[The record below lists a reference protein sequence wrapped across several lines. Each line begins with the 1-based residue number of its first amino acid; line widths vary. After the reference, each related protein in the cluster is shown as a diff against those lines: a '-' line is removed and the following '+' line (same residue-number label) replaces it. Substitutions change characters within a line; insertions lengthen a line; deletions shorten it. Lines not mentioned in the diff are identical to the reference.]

1 MSRKG
6 VLIFANAPYDPDD
19 RESVMR
25 HARKLEGR
33 TLREAINVLVPPKEL
48 GVVMEEAAK
57 YCTGKA
63 KGKFGNAIEAGH
75 FYYRPNSDKEPD
87 LGWAELKCT
96 GLKRVKSGRSTK
108 LSAKERLVICMINFG
123 GGQRADV
130 PSLLDESFE
139 TSHAKNKLESLVLV
153 FYEYA
158 KDTAVLDLKV
168 LLVDHWTPDASE
180 LRMIR
185 EDWEVIRSYVNDG
198 KAHLISEGL
207 TNLLGACTKGAK
219 GTDRVKQAKSQEQ
232 AKPRAFALKQAFV
245 TQIYERLLSQRAGGK
260 APEPEI
266 HLDGMELYRKAK
278 DRFEDFVTKRLNK
291 YAGKT
296 TVQICDELGIT
307 GKFES
312 KDKHARRMRKFLNK
326 ILSGSQDQES
336 DNLAEFKNTG
346 LQIKTVRLKANGMP
360 AEAVS
365 FPHFKY
371 DELAAEDTWE
381 DSELYGM
388 LTSRFLFIF
397 LREMGEGKD
406 PVFEKA
412 VFHSLSESDLDE
424 AEAAWKLAVEK
435 AREHLYEEMPGQKAN
450 RVIHVRPHDS
460 KARYGKDPTIE
471 KHRCFWL
478 NQSYIRRIKTTIL
491 ASRDGR

>member
-1 MSRKG
+1 
-6 VLIFANAPYDPDD
+6 
-19 RESVMR
+19 MR

-75 FYYRPNSDKEPD
+75 FYYKPNSDKEPD

-123 GGQRADV
+123 GGDQEEEKSILKETFD
-130 PSLLDESFE
+130 
-139 TSHAKNKLESLVLV
+139 TSHAKKKLNSLVLV

-158 KDTAVLDLKV
+158 KGTDVLDLKV
-168 LLVDHWTPDASE
+168 LLVDHWMPDATE

-185 EDWEVIRSYVNDG
+185 EDWELIRSYVKAGD
-198 KAHLISEGL
+198 AHLISESL
-207 TNLLGACTKGAK
+207 TNILGACTKGAK
-219 GTDRVKQAKSQEQ
+219 GTDRVKQANNKEK

-245 TQIYERLLSQRAGGK
+245 TQIYERLLNQRTGGK

-266 HLDGMELYRKAK
+266 HLDGMDLYRKAK

-371 DELAAEDTWE
+371 DELAEEDDWE

-412 VFHSLSESDLDE
+412 IFHSLSEDDLDE
-424 AEAAWKLAVEK
+424 AEKAWKLAVEK
-435 AREHLYEEMPGQKAN
+435 AREHVYEEMPGQKAN

-460 KARYGKDPTIE
+460 KARYGKDPSVE

-478 NQSYIRRIKTTIL
+478 NQRYIRGVI
-491 ASRDGR
+491 

>member
-1 MSRKG
+1 MATG
-6 VLIFANAPYDPDD
+6 VLLLFPNAPYDPLD
-19 RESVMR
+19 RESVMG

-33 TLREAINVLVPPKEL
+33 TLREAINVLVPPKEF
-48 GVVMEEAAK
+48 GIVMEETAK

-75 FYYRPNSDKEPD
+75 FYYRPNSEKEPD

-96 GLKRVKSGRSTK
+96 GIKRVKSGRNSK
-108 LSAKERLVICMINFG
+108 LTAKERLVICMINFG
-123 GGQRADV
+123 GGQRADT
-130 PSLLDESFE
+130 PSLLDETFE
-139 TSHAKNKLESLVLV
+139 TSHAKKKLESLVLV

-158 KDTAVLDLKV
+158 KETDALDLKV
-168 LLVDHWTPDASE
+168 LLVEHWTPDASE

-185 EDWEVIRSYVNDG
+185 EDWEVIRSYVNEG

-219 GTDRVKQAKSQEQ
+219 GSDRVKQAKSPEE
-232 AKPRAFALKQAFV
+232 AKPRAFALKQTFV
-245 TQIYERLLSQRAGGK
+245 TQIYQRLANQRAGK
-260 APEPEI
+260 TPEPEV
-266 HLDGMELYRKAK
+266 HLDGMDLYRKSK
-278 DRFEDFVTKRLNK
+278 DRFEEFVAKRLNK
-291 YAGKT
+291 YSGRT
-296 TVQICDELGIT
+296 TAQICDELGIT

-326 ILSGSQDQES
+326 TLSGNQDQES
-336 DNLAEFKNTG
+336 ANLSEFKNTG
-346 LQIKTVRLKANGMP
+346 LQIKTVRLKASGMP

-371 DELAAEDTWE
+371 DELAAEDVWE

-397 LREMGEGKD
+397 LRDMGKEKD
-406 PVFEKA
+406 PVFEIA
-412 VFHSLSESDLDE
+412 VFHSLSEADLDE
-424 AEAAWKLAVEK
+424 AHKAWRLAVEK
-435 AREHLYEEMPGQKAN
+435 ARQHAYEEMPGQKDN
-450 RVIHVRPHDS
+450 LIIHVRPHDS
-460 KARYGKDPTIE
+460 KARYEKDPTIE

-478 NQSYIRRIKTTIL
+478 NRGYLKKLYTSGT
-491 ASRDGR
+491 

>member
-48 GVVMEEAAK
+48 GIVMEEAAK

-75 FYYRPNSDKEPD
+75 FYYKPNSDKEPD

-123 GGQRADV
+123 GGDQEEEKSILKETFD
-130 PSLLDESFE
+130 
-139 TSHAKNKLESLVLV
+139 TSHAKKKLNSLVLV

-158 KDTAVLDLKV
+158 KGTAVLDLKV
-168 LLVDHWTPDASE
+168 LLVDHWMPDATE

-185 EDWEVIRSYVNDG
+185 EDWELIKSYVKAGD
-198 KAHLISEGL
+198 AHLISESL
-207 TNLLGACTKGAK
+207 TNILGACTKGAK
-219 GTDRVKQAKSQEQ
+219 GTDRVKQANNKEK

-245 TQIYERLLSQRAGGK
+245 TQIYERLLNQRSGGK

-266 HLDGMELYRKAK
+266 HLDGMDLYRKAK

-371 DELAAEDTWE
+371 NELADEDDWE

-406 PVFEKA
+406 PVFDKA
-412 VFHSLSESDLDE
+412 IFHSLSEDDLDE
-424 AEAAWKLAVEK
+424 AEKAWKLAVEK
-435 AREHLYEEMPGQKAN
+435 AREHVYEEMPGQKAN

-460 KARYGKDPTIE
+460 KARYGKDPSIE

-478 NQSYIRRIKTTIL
+478 NQRYIRGVI
-491 ASRDGR
+491 

>member
-1 MSRKG
+1 MATG
-6 VLIFANAPYDPDD
+6 VLLLFPNAPYDPLD
-19 RESVMR
+19 RESVMN
-25 HARKLEGR
+25 HARKLEKS
-33 TLREAINVLVPPKEL
+33 TLRDAINTLVPPNEL
-48 GVVMEEAAK
+48 GVVMEETAK

-96 GLKRVKSGRSTK
+96 GLKRVKTGRSTK
-108 LSAKERLVICMINFG
+108 LTAKERLVICMINFG

-130 PSLLDESFE
+130 PSLLDENFE
-139 TSHAKNKLESLVLV
+139 TSHAKKKLESLVLV

-158 KDTAVLDLKV
+158 KNTAVLDLKV
-168 LLVDHWTPDASE
+168 LLVDHWTPNASE

-219 GTDRVKQAKSQEQ
+219 GSDRVKQAKSPEE

-245 TQIYERLLSQRAGGK
+245 TQIYERLLNQRAGK
-260 APEPEI
+260 TPEPEV
-266 HLDGMELYRKAK
+266 HLDGMDLYRKAK
-278 DRFEDFVTKRLNK
+278 DSFEDFVTKRLNRH
-291 YAGKT
+291 AGKT

-336 DNLAEFKNTG
+336 DYLAEFKNTG
-346 LQIKTVRLKANGMP
+346 LQTKTVRLKANGMP

-371 DELAAEDTWE
+371 DELAAEDVWE

-397 LREMGEGKD
+397 LREMGKDKD

-412 VFHSLSESDLDE
+412 FFHSLSEADLDE
-424 AEAAWKLAVEK
+424 AEKAWRLAVEK
-435 AREHLYEEMPGQKAN
+435 ARDRVYEEMPGQKAN

-460 KARYGKDPTIE
+460 KARYGKDPSIE

-478 NQSYIRRIKTTIL
+478 NQSYIGNVPRK
-491 ASRDGR
+491 

>member
-1 MSRKG
+1 
-6 VLIFANAPYDPDD
+6 
-19 RESVMR
+19 MR

-33 TLREAINVLVPPKEL
+33 TLRDAINALVPPKEL
-48 GVVMEEAAK
+48 GLVMEEAGK

-75 FYYRPNSDKEPD
+75 FYYKPNSDKEPD

-123 GGQRADV
+123 GGDQEEEKSILKETFD
-130 PSLLDESFE
+130 
-139 TSHAKNKLESLVLV
+139 TSHAKKKLNSLVLV

-158 KDTAVLDLKV
+158 KGTAVLDLKV
-168 LLVDHWTPDASE
+168 LLVDHWMPDATE

-185 EDWEVIRSYVNDG
+185 EDWELIRSYVKAGD
-198 KAHLISEGL
+198 AHLISESL
-207 TNLLGACTKGAK
+207 TNILGACTKGAK
-219 GTDRVKQAKSQEQ
+219 GTDRVKQANNKEK

-245 TQIYERLLSQRAGGK
+245 TQIYERLLNQRSGGK

-266 HLDGMELYRKAK
+266 HLDGMDLYRKAK
-278 DRFEDFVTKRLNK
+278 HRFEDFVTKRLNK
-291 YAGKT
+291 YAGQT

-371 DELAAEDTWE
+371 DELADEDDWE

-397 LREMGEGKD
+397 LREMGEGKH

-412 VFHSLSESDLDE
+412 IFHSLSEDDLDE
-424 AEAAWKLAVEK
+424 AENAWKLAVEK
-435 AREHLYEEMPGQKAN
+435 AREHVYEEMPGQKAN

-460 KARYGKDPTIE
+460 KARYGKDPSVE

-478 NQSYIRRIKTTIL
+478 NQRYIRGVI
-491 ASRDGR
+491 

>member
-6 VLIFANAPYDPDD
+6 VLILANAPYDPDD

-33 TLREAINVLVPPKEL
+33 TLREAINALVPPKEL

-75 FYYRPNSDKEPD
+75 FYYKPNSDKEPD

-123 GGQRADV
+123 GGDQ
-130 PSLLDESFE
+130 DEEKSILKETFD
-139 TSHAKNKLESLVLV
+139 TSHAKKKLNSLVLV

-158 KDTAVLDLKV
+158 KGTAVLDLKV
-168 LLVDHWTPDASE
+168 LLVDHWMPDATE

-185 EDWEVIRSYVNDG
+185 EDWELIRSYVKAGD
-198 KAHLISEGL
+198 AHLISESL
-207 TNLLGACTKGAK
+207 TNILGACTKGAK
-219 GTDRVKQAKSQEQ
+219 GTDRVKQANNKEK

-245 TQIYERLLSQRAGGK
+245 TQIYERLLNQRSGGK
-260 APEPEI
+260 ASEPEI
-266 HLDGMELYRKAK
+266 HLDGMNLYRKAK
-278 DRFEDFVTKRLNK
+278 DSFEDFVTKRLNK

-307 GKFES
+307 GKFDS

-326 ILSGSQDQES
+326 ILSGSQDKES
-336 DNLAEFKNTG
+336 DNLAEFKNAG
-346 LQIKTVRLKANGMP
+346 LQIKTVRLKPNGMP

-397 LREMGEGKD
+397 LREMGEGKV

-412 VFHSLSESDLDE
+412 VFHSLSEADLDE

-435 AREHLYEEMPGQKAN
+435 AREQVYEEMPGQKAN

-460 KARYGKDPTIE
+460 KARYGKDPKIE

-478 NQSYIRRIKTTIL
+478 NQRYIQSIL
-491 ASRDGR
+491 

>member
-1 MSRKG
+1 M
-6 VLIFANAPYDPDD
+6 NA
-19 RESVMR
+19 
-25 HARKLEGR
+25 
-33 TLREAINVLVPPKEL
+33 LVTPKEL
-48 GVVMEEAAK
+48 GVVMEEAGK

-108 LSAKERLVICMINFG
+108 LTAKERLVICMINFG

-130 PSLLDESFE
+130 PSLIDENFE
-139 TSHAKNKLESLVLV
+139 TSHAKKKLESLVLV

-158 KDTAVLDLKV
+158 KDTDVLDLKV
-168 LLVDHWTPDASE
+168 LLVDHWTPNASE

-185 EDWEVIRSYVNDG
+185 EDWEVIRSYVNTG

-219 GTDRVKQAKSQEQ
+219 GSDRVKQAKSPEE

-245 TQIYERLLSQRAGGK
+245 TQIYERLLNQRAGK
-260 APEPEI
+260 TPEPEA
-266 HLDGMELYRKAK
+266 HLDGMDLYRKAK
-278 DRFEDFVTKRLNK
+278 DRFEDFVTKSLNR

-346 LQIKTVRLKANGMP
+346 LQVKTVRLKANGMP

-371 DELAAEDTWE
+371 DELAAEDVWE

-388 LTSRFLFIF
+388 LTSRFLFIY
-397 LREMGEGKD
+397 LHEMGKGKD
-406 PVFEKA
+406 PVFEKV
-412 VFHSLSESDLDE
+412 VFHSLSEADLDE
-424 AEAAWKLAVEK
+424 AEKAWKLAVEK
-435 AREHLYEEMPGQKAN
+435 ASDRVYEEMPGQKAN

-460 KARYGKDPTIE
+460 KARYGKDESVE
-471 KHRCFWL
+471 KRRCFWL
-478 NQSYIRRIKTTIL
+478 NKEYLKCINELKS
-491 ASRDGR
+491 

>member
-1 MSRKG
+1 MS
-6 VLIFANAPYDPDD
+6 
-19 RESVMR
+19 

-33 TLREAINVLVPPKEL
+33 TLREAINALVPPKEL

-75 FYYRPNSDKEPD
+75 FYYKPNSDKEPD

-123 GGQRADV
+123 GGDQEEEKSILKETFD
-130 PSLLDESFE
+130 
-139 TSHAKNKLESLVLV
+139 TSHAKKKLNSLVLV

-158 KDTAVLDLKV
+158 KGTAVLDLKV
-168 LLVDHWTPDASE
+168 LLVDHWMPDATE

-185 EDWEVIRSYVNDG
+185 EDWELIKSYVKAGD
-198 KAHLISEGL
+198 AHLISESL
-207 TNLLGACTKGAK
+207 TNILGACTKGAK
-219 GTDRVKQAKSQEQ
+219 GTDRVKQANNKEK

-245 TQIYERLLSQRAGGK
+245 TQIYERLVNQRSGGK
-260 APEPEI
+260 VPEPEI
-266 HLDGMELYRKAK
+266 HLDGMNLYRKAK
-278 DRFEDFVTKRLNK
+278 GRFEDFVTKRLNK
-291 YAGKT
+291 YAGMT
-296 TVQICDELGIT
+296 TVQICGELGIT

-365 FPHFKY
+365 FPRFIY
-371 DELAAEDTWE
+371 EELAEEDTWE

-388 LTSRFLFIF
+388 LTSRFLFIV
-397 LREMGEGKD
+397 LREMGKGRD
-406 PVFEKA
+406 PVFERA
-412 VFHSLSESDLDE
+412 AFHSLTEADLE
-424 AEAAWKLAVEK
+424 NAEPAWRLAVEK
-435 AREHLYEEMPGQKAN
+435 ARERVYEEMPGQKTN

-460 KARYGKDPTIE
+460 KARYGKDPSIE

-478 NQSYIRRIKTTIL
+478 NQRYIQSIL
-491 ASRDGR
+491 

>member
-1 MSRKG
+1 MATG
-6 VLIFANAPYDPDD
+6 VLLLFPNAPYDPSD
-19 RESVMR
+19 RESVMC

-33 TLREAINVLVPPKEL
+33 TLREAINALVPPKEL
-48 GVVMEEAAK
+48 GLVMEEAAK

-123 GGQRADV
+123 GGDQEEEK
-130 PSLLDESFE
+130 SILKETFE
-139 TSHAKNKLESLVLV
+139 TSHAKKKLSSLVLI

-158 KDTAVLDLKV
+158 KGADVLGLKV
-168 LLVDHWTPDASE
+168 LLVDHWMPDATE

-185 EDWEVIRSYVNDG
+185 EDWELIRSYVEAGD
-198 KAHLISEGL
+198 AHLISESL
-207 TNLLGACTKGAK
+207 TNILGACTKGAK
-219 GTDRVKQAKSQEQ
+219 ATDRVKQANNKEK

-245 TQIYERLLSQRAGGK
+245 SQIYERLLSHRAGGK

-266 HLDGMELYRKAK
+266 HLDGMDLYRKAK

-296 TVQICDELGIT
+296 TVQICEELSIT

-346 LQIKTVRLKANGMP
+346 LQIKTVRIQTNGIP

-371 DELAAEDTWE
+371 NELAAEDVWE
-381 DSELYGM
+381 DSELYSM
-388 LTSRFLFIF
+388 LTNRFLFIF
-397 LREMGEGKD
+397 LREMDKGKD

-412 VFHSLSESDLDE
+412 IFHSLPEADLDE
-424 AEAAWKLAVEK
+424 AEKAWRLSVEK
-435 AREHLYEEMPGQKAN
+435 ARDGAYEEMPGQKSN
-450 RVIHVRPHDS
+450 RIIHVRPHDS
-460 KARYGKDPTIE
+460 KSRYDKYPGTE

-478 NQSYIRRIKTTIL
+478 NKNYIKNIIK
-491 ASRDGR
+491 AQP

>member
-1 MSRKG
+1 
-6 VLIFANAPYDPDD
+6 
-19 RESVMR
+19 MR

-75 FYYRPNSDKEPD
+75 FYYKPNSDKEPD

-123 GGQRADV
+123 GGDQEEEKSILKETFD
-130 PSLLDESFE
+130 
-139 TSHAKNKLESLVLV
+139 TSHAKKKLNSLVLV

-158 KDTAVLDLKV
+158 KGTDVLDIKV
-168 LLVDHWTPDASE
+168 LLVDHWMPDATE

-185 EDWEVIRSYVNDG
+185 EDWELIRSYVKAGD
-198 KAHLISEGL
+198 AHLISESL
-207 TNLLGACTKGAK
+207 TNILGACTKGAK
-219 GTDRVKQAKSQEQ
+219 GTDRVKQANNKEK

-245 TQIYERLLSQRAGGK
+245 TQIYERLLNQRTGGK

-266 HLDGMELYRKAK
+266 HLDGMDLYRKAK

-371 DELAAEDTWE
+371 DELAEEDDWE

-412 VFHSLSESDLDE
+412 IFHSLSEDDLDE
-424 AEAAWKLAVEK
+424 AEKAWKLAVEK
-435 AREHLYEEMPGQKAN
+435 AREHVYEEMPGQKAN

-460 KARYGKDPTIE
+460 KARYGKDPSVE

-478 NQSYIRRIKTTIL
+478 NQRYIRGVI
-491 ASRDGR
+491 

>member
-1 MSRKG
+1 
-6 VLIFANAPYDPDD
+6 
-19 RESVMR
+19 MR

-33 TLREAINVLVPPKEL
+33 TLREAINALVPPKEL

-75 FYYRPNSDKEPD
+75 FYYKPNSDKEPD

-123 GGQRADV
+123 GGDQ
-130 PSLLDESFE
+130 DEEKSILKETFD
-139 TSHAKNKLESLVLV
+139 TSHAKKKLNSLVLV

-158 KDTAVLDLKV
+158 KGTAVLDLKV
-168 LLVDHWTPDASE
+168 LLVDHWMPDATE

-185 EDWEVIRSYVNDG
+185 EDWELIRSYVKAGD
-198 KAHLISEGL
+198 AHLISESL
-207 TNLLGACTKGAK
+207 TNILGACTKGAK
-219 GTDRVKQAKSQEQ
+219 GTDRVKQANNKEK

-245 TQIYERLLSQRAGGK
+245 TQIYERLLNQRSRGK

-266 HLDGMELYRKAK
+266 HLDGMDLYRKAK

-371 DELAAEDTWE
+371 DELADEDDWE

-412 VFHSLSESDLDE
+412 IFHSLSEDDLDE
-424 AEAAWKLAVEK
+424 AEKAWKLAVEK
-435 AREHLYEEMPGQKAN
+435 AREHVYEEMPGQKAN

-460 KARYGKDPTIE
+460 KARYGKNPSVE
-471 KHRCFWL
+471 KDRCFWL
-478 NQSYIRRIKTTIL
+478 NQRYIRGVI
-491 ASRDGR
+491 

>member
-1 MSRKG
+1 
-6 VLIFANAPYDPDD
+6 
-19 RESVMR
+19 
-25 HARKLEGR
+25 
-33 TLREAINVLVPPKEL
+33 
-48 GVVMEEAAK
+48 MEEAAK

-75 FYYRPNSDKEPD
+75 FYYKPNSDKEPD

-108 LSAKERLVICMINFG
+108 PSAKERLVICMINFG
-123 GGQRADV
+123 GGDQNEG
-130 PSLLDESFE
+130 ESILTETFE
-139 TSHAKNKLESLVLV
+139 TSHAKQKLASLVLV

-158 KDTAVLDLKV
+158 KDTDVLDLKV
-168 LLVDHWTPDASE
+168 LLVDHWTPDSCE

-185 EDWEVIRSYVNDG
+185 EDWEVIRTYVNDG

-219 GTDRVKQAKSQEQ
+219 GTDRVKQANSSEE

-245 TQIYERLLSQRAGGK
+245 TQIYERLLNQRDRK
-260 APEPEI
+260 TSEPEV

-278 DRFEDFVTKRLNK
+278 DRFEVFVTKRLNK

-296 TVQICDELGIT
+296 TVQICEELGIT

-371 DELAAEDTWE
+371 DELSAEDTWE

-397 LREMGEGKD
+397 LREMGEDCD

-412 VFHSLSESDLDE
+412 VFHSLSEDDLDE
-424 AEAAWKLAVEK
+424 AEEAWKLAVEK

-460 KARYGKDPTIE
+460 KARYIKNPSIE

-478 NQSYIRRIKTTIL
+478 NQAYIKKTITDPQL
-491 ASRDGR
+491 PVKGRSASP

>member
-1 MSRKG
+1 VSRKG

-48 GVVMEEAAK
+48 GVVMGEAAK
-57 YCTGKA
+57 HCTGNA
-63 KGKFGNAIEAGH
+63 RGKFGNAIEAGH

-139 TSHAKNKLESLVLV
+139 TSHAKKKLESLVLV

-158 KDTAVLDLKV
+158 KDTAVLDFKV
-168 LLVDHWTPDASE
+168 LLVDHWMPDASE

-260 APEPEI
+260 SPEPEI
-266 HLDGMELYRKAK
+266 HLDGMDLYRKAK

-307 GKFES
+307 GKFDS

-346 LQIKTVRLKANGMP
+346 LQIKTVRLTTNGMP

-397 LREMGEGKD
+397 LREMGDGKD

-412 VFHSLSESDLDE
+412 VFHSLSEADLDE

-478 NQSYIRRIKTTIL
+478 NQSYIKD
-491 ASRDGR
+491 SVK

>member
-6 VLIFANAPYDPDD
+6 VLILANAPYDPDD
-19 RESVMR
+19 RESVMS

-33 TLREAINVLVPPKEL
+33 TLREAINALVPLKEL

-75 FYYRPNSDKEPD
+75 FYYKPNSDKEPD

-123 GGQRADV
+123 GGDQEEEKSILKETFD
-130 PSLLDESFE
+130 
-139 TSHAKNKLESLVLV
+139 TSHAKKKLNSLVLV

-158 KDTAVLDLKV
+158 KGTAVLDLKV
-168 LLVDHWTPDASE
+168 LLVDHWMPDATE

-185 EDWEVIRSYVNDG
+185 EDWELIKSYVKAGD
-198 KAHLISEGL
+198 AHLISESL
-207 TNLLGACTKGAK
+207 TNILGACTKGAK
-219 GTDRVKQAKSQEQ
+219 GTDRVKQANNKEK

-245 TQIYERLLSQRAGGK
+245 TQIYERLVNQRSGGK
-260 APEPEI
+260 VPEPEI
-266 HLDGMELYRKAK
+266 HLDGMNLYRKAK
-278 DRFEDFVTKRLNK
+278 GRFEDFVTKRLNK
-291 YAGKT
+291 YAGMT
-296 TVQICDELGIT
+296 TVQICGELGIT

-365 FPHFKY
+365 FPRFIY
-371 DELAAEDTWE
+371 EELAEEDTWE

-388 LTSRFLFIF
+388 LTSRFLFIV
-397 LREMGEGKD
+397 LREMGKGRD
-406 PVFEKA
+406 PVFERA
-412 VFHSLSESDLDE
+412 VFHSLTEADLED
-424 AEAAWKLAVEK
+424 AEPAWRLAVEK
-435 AREHLYEEMPGQKAN
+435 ARERVYEEMPGQKTN

-460 KARYGKDPTIE
+460 KARYGKDPSIE

-478 NQSYIRRIKTTIL
+478 NQRYIQSIL
-491 ASRDGR
+491 

>member
-1 MSRKG
+1 
-6 VLIFANAPYDPDD
+6 
-19 RESVMR
+19 MR
-25 HARKLEGR
+25 HARKLAGR

-75 FYYRPNSDKEPD
+75 FYYKPNSDKEPD

-123 GGQRADV
+123 GGDQEEEKSILKETFD
-130 PSLLDESFE
+130 
-139 TSHAKNKLESLVLV
+139 TSHAKKKLNSLVLV

-158 KDTAVLDLKV
+158 KGTAVLDLKV
-168 LLVDHWTPDASE
+168 LLVDHWMPDATE

-185 EDWEVIRSYVNDG
+185 EDWELIRSYVKAGD
-198 KAHLISEGL
+198 AHLISESL
-207 TNLLGACTKGAK
+207 TNILGACTKGAK
-219 GTDRVKQAKSQEQ
+219 GTDRVKQANNKEK

-245 TQIYERLLSQRAGGK
+245 TQIYERLLNQRSGGK

-266 HLDGMELYRKAK
+266 HLDGMDLYRKAK

-371 DELAAEDTWE
+371 DELADEDDWE

-412 VFHSLSESDLDE
+412 IFHSLSEDDLDE
-424 AEAAWKLAVEK
+424 AEKAWKLAVEK
-435 AREHLYEEMPGQKAN
+435 AREHVYEEMPGQKAN

-460 KARYGKDPTIE
+460 KARYGKNPSVE

-478 NQSYIRRIKTTIL
+478 NQRYIRGVI
-491 ASRDGR
+491 

>member
-1 MSRKG
+1 MKQQG
-6 VLIFANAPYDPDD
+6 VLLIQNPSYD
-19 RESVMR
+19 RNIKESVMQ
-25 HARKLEGR
+25 HARRLENH
-33 TLREAINVLVPPKEL
+33 TLRDAIRDLVPPHEL
-48 GVVMEEAAK
+48 HIVMEEAAK

-63 KGKFGNAIEAGH
+63 KGRFGNAIEAGH

-108 LSAKERLVICMINFG
+108 LTAKERLVICMINFG

-130 PSLLDESFE
+130 PSLLDENFE
-139 TSHAKNKLESLVLV
+139 TSHAKKKLESLVLI

-158 KDTAVLDLKV
+158 KDTSVLDLKV
-168 LLVDHWTPDASE
+168 LLVDHWTPNQTE

-185 EDWEVIRSYVNDG
+185 EDWEVIRSYVNEG

-219 GTDRVKQAKSQEQ
+219 GSDRVNQAKSPEE

-245 TQIYERLLSQRAGGK
+245 TQIYERLLNQRAGK
-260 APEPEI
+260 TLETEV
-266 HLDGMELYRKAK
+266 HLDGMDLYRKAK
-278 DRFEDFVTKRLNK
+278 DRFEDFVTNRLNL

-346 LQIKTVRLKANGMP
+346 LQIKTVRLKAKGMP

-371 DELAAEDTWE
+371 DELAAEDVWE

-397 LREMGEGKD
+397 LREMGQGKD
-406 PVFEKA
+406 PVFERT
-412 VFHSLSESDLDE
+412 VFHSLSEADLDE
-424 AEAAWKLAVEK
+424 AEKAWRLAVEK
-435 AREHLYEEMPGQKAN
+435 ARDRVYEEMPGQKAN
-450 RVIHVRPHDS
+450 QVIHVRPHDS
-460 KARYGKDPTIE
+460 KKRYGKSPNAE

-478 NQSYIRRIKTTIL
+478 NKEYLKSLTSNHSQNPS
-491 ASRDGR
+491 

>member
-1 MSRKG
+1 MC
-6 VLIFANAPYDPDD
+6 
-19 RESVMR
+19 

-33 TLREAINVLVPPKEL
+33 TLRDAINALVPPKEL
-48 GVVMEEAAK
+48 GLVMEEAAK

-108 LSAKERLVICMINFG
+108 LTAKERLVICMINFG

-130 PSLLDESFE
+130 PSLIDESFE
-139 TSHAKNKLESLVLV
+139 TSHAKKKLESLVLV

-158 KDTAVLDLKV
+158 KETAVLDLNV
-168 LLVDHWTPDASE
+168 ILVEHWTPNASE
-180 LRMIR
+180 LQMIR

-219 GTDRVKQAKSQEQ
+219 GSDRVKQAKSPEE
-232 AKPRAFALKQAFV
+232 AKPRAFALKQSFV
-245 TQIYERLLSQRAGGK
+245 TQIYERLLNQRSGK

-266 HLDGMELYRKAK
+266 HLDGMDLYRKAK
-278 DRFEDFVTKRLNK
+278 DRFEDFVTKRLNM

-296 TVQICDELGIT
+296 TVQICEELGIT

-312 KDKHARRMRKFLNK
+312 KDRHARRMRKFLNK
-326 ILSGSQDQES
+326 TLSGSQDQES

-371 DELAAEDTWE
+371 DELAAEDVWE

-397 LREMGEGKD
+397 LREMGKDND

-412 VFHSLSESDLDE
+412 VFHSLSEADLDE
-424 AEAAWKLAVEK
+424 AEKAWRLAVEK
-435 AREHLYEEMPGQKAN
+435 ARSRAYEEMPGQKAN

-460 KARYGKDPTIE
+460 KARYGKDPSIE
-471 KHRCFWL
+471 KNRCFWL
-478 NQSYIRRIKTTIL
+478 NRSYL
-491 ASRDGR
+491 AQARCSV

>member
-1 MSRKG
+1 MSKG
-6 VLIFANAPYDPDD
+6 VLIIQEPGYDPLVRD
-19 RESVMR
+19 SVMN

-33 TLREAINVLVPPKEL
+33 TLREAINALVPPKEL
-48 GVVMEEAAK
+48 GLVMEEAAK

-108 LSAKERLVICMINFG
+108 LTAKERLVICMINFG
-123 GGQRADV
+123 GGERADV
-130 PSLLDESFE
+130 PSLIDESFE
-139 TSHAKNKLESLVLV
+139 TSHAKKKLESLVLV

-158 KDTAVLDLKV
+158 KETAVLDLNV
-168 LLVDHWTPDASE
+168 ILVEHWTPNASE
-180 LRMIR
+180 LQMIR

-219 GTDRVKQAKSQEQ
+219 GSDRVKQAKSPEE
-232 AKPRAFALKQAFV
+232 AKPRAFALKQSFV
-245 TQIYERLLSQRAGGK
+245 TQIYERLLNQRSGK

-266 HLDGMELYRKAK
+266 HLDGMDLYRKAK
-278 DRFEDFVTKRLNK
+278 DRFEDFVTKRLNM

-296 TVQICDELGIT
+296 TVQICEELGIT

-312 KDKHARRMRKFLNK
+312 KDRHARRMRKFLNK
-326 ILSGSQDQES
+326 TLSGSQDQES

-371 DELAAEDTWE
+371 DELAAEDVWE

-388 LTSRFLFIF
+388 LISRFLFIF
-397 LREMGEGKD
+397 LREMGKDND

-412 VFHSLSESDLDE
+412 VFHSLSEADLDE
-424 AEAAWKLAVEK
+424 AEKAWRLAVEK
-435 AREHLYEEMPGQKAN
+435 ARSRAYEEMPGQKAN
-450 RVIHVRPHDS
+450 RVIHVRQHDS

-478 NQSYIRRIKTTIL
+478 NQSYIIHI
-491 ASRDGR
+491 AS

>member
-1 MSRKG
+1 
-6 VLIFANAPYDPDD
+6 
-19 RESVMR
+19 MR

-33 TLREAINVLVPPKEL
+33 TLRDAINALVPPKEL
-48 GVVMEEAAK
+48 GLVMEEAAK

-108 LSAKERLVICMINFG
+108 LTAKERLVICMINFG

-130 PSLLDESFE
+130 PSLIDESFE
-139 TSHAKNKLESLVLV
+139 TSHAKKKLESLVLV

-168 LLVDHWTPDASE
+168 LLVDHWTPNASE

-219 GTDRVKQAKSQEQ
+219 GSDRVKQAKSPED

-245 TQIYERLLSQRAGGK
+245 TQIYERLLNQRAGK
-260 APEPEI
+260 TPEPEV
-266 HLDGMELYRKAK
+266 HLDGMDLYRKAK
-278 DRFEDFVTKRLNK
+278 DRFEDFVTKRLNR

-336 DNLAEFKNTG
+336 DNLAEFKNSG

-371 DELAAEDTWE
+371 DELASEDVWE

-397 LREMGEGKD
+397 LREMGKDKD

-412 VFHSLSESDLDE
+412 VFHSLSEADLDE
-424 AEAAWKLAVEK
+424 AEKAWKLAVEK
-435 AREHLYEEMPGQKAN
+435 ARDRVYEEMPGQKAN

-460 KARYGKDPTIE
+460 KARYGKDPSIE

-478 NQSYIRRIKTTIL
+478 NQSYIRTSLYTQPPCEE
-491 ASRDGR
+491 

>member
-1 MSRKG
+1 
-6 VLIFANAPYDPDD
+6 
-19 RESVMR
+19 
-25 HARKLEGR
+25 
-33 TLREAINVLVPPKEL
+33 
-48 GVVMEEAAK
+48 MEEAAK

-75 FYYRPNSDKEPD
+75 FYYRPNSDREPD

-108 LSAKERLVICMINFG
+108 LTAKERLVICMINFG

-130 PSLLDESFE
+130 PSLIEESFE
-139 TSHAKNKLESLVLV
+139 TSHAKKKLESLVLI

-158 KDTAVLDLKV
+158 KDTSVLDLRV
-168 LLVDHWTPDASE
+168 LLVDHWTPNTSE

-185 EDWEVIRSYVNDG
+185 EDWEVIRSYVNEG

-219 GTDRVKQAKSQEQ
+219 GSDRVKQAKNPEA

-245 TQIYERLLSQRAGGK
+245 TQIYERLLNQRAGK
-260 APEPEI
+260 APETEV

-278 DRFEDFVTKRLNK
+278 DRFEGFVTNRLNR

-336 DNLAEFKNTG
+336 ENLAEFKNTG

-371 DELAAEDTWE
+371 DELADEDEWE

-397 LREMGEGKD
+397 LREMGKGKD

-412 VFHSLSESDLDE
+412 VFHSLSEADLDE
-424 AEAAWKLAVEK
+424 AEKGWRLAVEK
-435 AREHLYEEMPGQKAN
+435 ARDRVYEEMPGQKAN

-460 KARYGKDPTIE
+460 KKRYGKSPNAE
-471 KHRCFWL
+471 KRRCFWL
-478 NQSYIRRIKTTIL
+478 NKEYLKSITSNHAQNPS
-491 ASRDGR
+491 

>member
-1 MSRKG
+1 
-6 VLIFANAPYDPDD
+6 
-19 RESVMR
+19 MR

-33 TLREAINVLVPPKEL
+33 TLREAINALVPPKEL

-108 LSAKERLVICMINFG
+108 LTAKERLVICMINFG
-123 GGQRADV
+123 GGQRADA
-130 PSLLDESFE
+130 PSLLDESFD
-139 TSHAKNKLESLVLV
+139 TSHAKKKLESLVLV

-168 LLVDHWTPDASE
+168 HLVDHWTPDVSE

-219 GTDRVKQAKSQEQ
+219 GTDRVKQAKSPEQ

-245 TQIYERLLSQRAGGK
+245 TQIYERLLGQRSGGK

-266 HLDGMELYRKAK
+266 HLDGMDLYRRAK
-278 DRFEDFVTKRLNK
+278 DNFEDFVTKRLNK

-307 GKFES
+307 GKFKS

-371 DELAAEDTWE
+371 DELAAEEVWE
-381 DSELYGM
+381 DSEIYGM
-388 LTSRFLFIF
+388 LASRFLFIF
-397 LREMGEGKD
+397 LREMGEDKD
-406 PVFEKA
+406 PVFENA
-412 VFHSLSESDLDE
+412 VFHSLSEDDLDE
-424 AEAAWKLAVEK
+424 AEAAWKLAAKK

-460 KARYGKDPTIE
+460 KARYGKDPSIE

-478 NQSYIRRIKTTIL
+478 NHGYLKSIATSNEPHR
-491 ASRDGR
+491 

>member
-1 MSRKG
+1 MPGRY
-6 VLIFANAPYDPDD
+6 LFEPLPYDPGD
-19 RESVMR
+19 RESCLR
-25 HARKLEGR
+25 HARKLQTAGS
-33 TLREAINVLVPPKEL
+33 LREAIHDCVPLEHQAKVFEKIGDIARSGGKGVL
-48 GVVMEEAAK
+48 
-57 YCTGKA
+57 
-63 KGKFGNAIEAGH
+63 GNAIEAGH
-75 FYYRPNSDKEPD
+75 FYYLPNSSAEPD
-87 LGWAELKCT
+87 LEWAELKCT
-96 GLKRVKSGRSTK
+96 GLLPDGDGGHR
-108 LSAKERLVICMINFG
+108 AKERLVICMINFG

-130 PSLLDESFE
+130 PSLIDESFE
-139 TSHAKNKLESLVLV
+139 TSHAKKKLESLVLV

-158 KDTAVLDLKV
+158 KDTVVLDLKV
-168 LLVDHWTPDASE
+168 LLVDHWTPSASE

-219 GTDRVKQAKSQEQ
+219 GSDRVKQAKSSEE

-245 TQIYERLLSQRAGGK
+245 TQIYERLLNQRAGK
-260 APEPEI
+260 APEPEV
-266 HLDGMELYRKAK
+266 HLDGMDLYRKAK
-278 DRFEDFVTKRLNK
+278 DRFEDFVTKRLNR

-371 DELAAEDTWE
+371 DELAAEDVWE

-397 LREMGEGKD
+397 LREMGKGKD

-412 VFHSLSESDLDE
+412 VFHSLSEADLDE
-424 AEAAWKLAVEK
+424 AEKAWRLAVEK
-435 AREHLYEEMPGQKAN
+435 ARDGVYEEMPGQKAN

-460 KARYGKDPTIE
+460 KARYGKDPSIE
-471 KHRCFWL
+471 MHRCFWL
-478 NQSYIRRIKTTIL
+478 NQSYIRANCAL
-491 ASRDGR
+491 

>member
-48 GVVMEEAAK
+48 GVVIEEAAK

-139 TSHAKNKLESLVLV
+139 TSHAKKKLESLVLV

-168 LLVDHWTPDASE
+168 LLVDHWMPDASE

-219 GTDRVKQAKSQEQ
+219 GTDRVKQARSQEQ

-266 HLDGMELYRKAK
+266 HLDGMDLYRKAK

-397 LREMGEGKD
+397 LREMGKGKD

-412 VFHSLSESDLDE
+412 AFHSLSEADLDE
-424 AEAAWKLAVEK
+424 AEEAWKLAVEK

-460 KARYGKDPTIE
+460 KARYGKDPSIE

-478 NQSYIRRIKTTIL
+478 NQNYIKSTYFATRHIR
-491 ASRDGR
+491 

>member
-1 MSRKG
+1 MRKG
-6 VLIFANAPYDPDD
+6 VLIIQEPGYDPLA
-19 RESVMR
+19 RESVMD

-33 TLREAINVLVPPKEL
+33 TLREAINSLVPSNEL
-48 GVVMEEAAK
+48 AVVMEEAAK

-75 FYYRPNSDKEPD
+75 FYYKPNSDKEPD

-96 GLKRVKSGRSTK
+96 GLKRVKSGRSSK
-108 LSAKERLVICMINFG
+108 LTAKERLVICMINFG
-123 GGQRADV
+123 GVQRADV
-130 PSLLDESFE
+130 PSLIDESFE
-139 TSHAKNKLESLVLV
+139 TSQAKHKLESLVLV

-168 LLVDHWTPDASE
+168 LLVDHWSPNASE

-198 KAHLISEGL
+198 KAHLISEAL

-219 GTDRVKQAKSQEQ
+219 GSDRVKQAKSPEE

-245 TQIYERLLSQRAGGK
+245 TQIYERLLNQRTSK
-260 APEPEI
+260 ASEPEM

-291 YAGKT
+291 YSGRT
-296 TVQICDELGIT
+296 TVQLCDELGII

-326 ILSGSQDQES
+326 TLSGSQDQES
-336 DNLAEFKNTG
+336 ANLAEFKNTG

-360 AEAVS
+360 AEAIS

-397 LREMGEGKD
+397 LREIGKGQN
-406 PVFEKA
+406 PIFEKA
-412 VFHSLSESDLDE
+412 IFHSLSEVDLDD
-424 AEAAWKLAVEK
+424 AEKAWRVAVEK
-435 AREHLYEEMPGQKAN
+435 ARDRVYEEMPGQKAN

-460 KARYGKDPTIE
+460 KARYGKDPKIE

-478 NQSYIRRIKTTIL
+478 NSRYILQINNKSKND
-491 ASRDGR
+491 AS

>member
-1 MSRKG
+1 M
-6 VLIFANAPYDPDD
+6 N
-19 RESVMR
+19 

-33 TLREAINVLVPPKEL
+33 TLREAIIDLVPSMEL
-48 GVVMEEAAK
+48 GMVMEEAAK
-57 YCTGKA
+57 YSTSKA

-96 GLKRVKSGRSTK
+96 GLKAVKSGRSTK
-108 LSAKERLVICMINFG
+108 FTAKERLVICMINFG
-123 GGQRADV
+123 GGQRPDT
-130 PSLLDESFE
+130 PSLLDETFE
-139 TSHAKNKLESLVLV
+139 TSHAKKKLESLVLV

-158 KDTAVLDLKV
+158 KDTSVLDLKI
-168 LLVDHWTPDASE
+168 LLVDHWAPNASE

-185 EDWEVIRSYVNDG
+185 EDWEAIRSYVNDG

-219 GTDRVKQAKSQEQ
+219 GTDRVKQANSPED
-232 AKPRAFALKQAFV
+232 AKPRAFALKQPFV
-245 TQIYERLLSQRAGGK
+245 TQIYERLLNQRAGK
-260 APEPEI
+260 APEHDV
-266 HLDGMELYRKAK
+266 HLDGMDLYRNAK
-278 DRFEDFVTKRLNK
+278 DRFEDFITQRLNK
-291 YAGKT
+291 YSGKT
-296 TVQICDELGIT
+296 TIQICDELDIS

-326 ILSGSQDQES
+326 TLSGSQDQES

-346 LQIKTVRLKANGMP
+346 LQIKTVRLKAKGMP

-371 DELAAEDTWE
+371 DKLAAEEVWE

-388 LTSRFLFIF
+388 LTNRFLFIF
-397 LREMGEGKD
+397 LRDMGNGKD

-412 VFHSLSESDLDE
+412 AFHSLSEADLDE
-424 AEAAWKLAVEK
+424 AEKAWRVAVEK
-435 AREHLYEEMPGQKAN
+435 ARDGVYEEMPGQKAN
-450 RVIHVRPHDS
+450 RIVHVRPHDS
-460 KARYGKDPTIE
+460 KTRYGKDPAIE
-471 KHRCFWL
+471 KNRCFWL
-478 NQSYIRRIKTTIL
+478 NKEYLKSII
-491 ASRDGR
+491 SDHV

>member
-1 MSRKG
+1 
-6 VLIFANAPYDPDD
+6 
-19 RESVMR
+19 MR

-75 FYYRPNSDKEPD
+75 FYYKPNSDKEPD

-123 GGQRADV
+123 GGDQEEEKSILKETFD
-130 PSLLDESFE
+130 
-139 TSHAKNKLESLVLV
+139 TSHAKKKLNSLVLV

-158 KDTAVLDLKV
+158 KGTAVLDLKV
-168 LLVDHWTPDASE
+168 LLVDHWMPDATE

-185 EDWEVIRSYVNDG
+185 EDWELIRSYVKAGD
-198 KAHLISEGL
+198 AHLISESL
-207 TNLLGACTKGAK
+207 TNILGACTKGAK
-219 GTDRVKQAKSQEQ
+219 GTDRVKQANNKEK

-245 TQIYERLLSQRAGGK
+245 TQIYERLLNQRSGGK

-266 HLDGMELYRKAK
+266 HLDGMDLYRKAK

-371 DELAAEDTWE
+371 DELADEDDWE

-412 VFHSLSESDLDE
+412 IFHSLSEDDLDE
-424 AEAAWKLAVEK
+424 AEKAWKLAVEK
-435 AREHLYEEMPGQKAN
+435 AREHVYEEMPGQKAN

-460 KARYGKDPTIE
+460 KARYGKDPSVE

-478 NQSYIRRIKTTIL
+478 NQRYIRGVI
-491 ASRDGR
+491 

>member
-1 MSRKG
+1 MGCKH
-6 VLIFANAPYDPDD
+6 P
-19 RESVMR
+19 
-25 HARKLEGR
+25 
-33 TLREAINVLVPPKEL
+33 LRIAFNWTKKTALS
-48 GVVMEEAAK
+48 
-57 YCTGKA
+57 
-63 KGKFGNAIEAGH
+63 H
-75 FYYRPNSDKEPD
+75 YYRPNSDKEPD

-96 GLKRVKSGRSTK
+96 GLKRVKSGRGTK

-130 PSLLDESFE
+130 PSLLDETFE
-139 TSHAKNKLESLVLV
+139 ISHAKKKLESLLLV

-158 KDTAVLDLKV
+158 KDTAVMDLEV
-168 LLVDHWTPDASE
+168 LLVDHWSPDVSE
-180 LRMIR
+180 LRMIK
-185 EDWEVIRSYVNDG
+185 EDWEVIRSYVNEG

-219 GTDRVKQAKSQEQ
+219 GTDRVKQAKSHEH

-245 TQIYERLLSQRAGGK
+245 TQIYERLLNKRAGGK
-260 APEPEI
+260 VPEPEI
-266 HLDGMELYRKAK
+266 HLDGMKLYRKAK
-278 DRFEDFVTKRLNK
+278 DSFENFVTKRLNK
-291 YAGKT
+291 YSGKT

-312 KDKHARRMRKFLNK
+312 KDRHARRMRKFLNK

-346 LQIKTVRLKANGMP
+346 LQIKTVRLKPNGMP

-371 DELAAEDTWE
+371 DELAAEDVWE

-397 LREMGEGKD
+397 LREMGEGED
-406 PVFEKA
+406 PVFETS
-412 VFHSLSESDLDE
+412 VFHSLSEADLDD
-424 AEAAWKLAVEK
+424 AESAWKLTVEK

-460 KARYGKDPTIE
+460 KARYGKEPSIE

-478 NQSYIRRIKTTIL
+478 NQRYVQGIVNSC
-491 ASRDGR
+491 ASCGR

>member
-1 MSRKG
+1 VSRKG

-48 GVVMEEAAK
+48 GIVMEEAAK

-75 FYYRPNSDKEPD
+75 FYYKPNSDKEPD

-123 GGQRADV
+123 GGDQEEEKSILKETFD
-130 PSLLDESFE
+130 
-139 TSHAKNKLESLVLV
+139 TSHAKKKLNSLVLV

-158 KDTAVLDLKV
+158 KGTAVLDLKV
-168 LLVDHWTPDASE
+168 LLVDHWMPDATE

-185 EDWEVIRSYVNDG
+185 EDWELIKSYVKAGD
-198 KAHLISEGL
+198 AHLISESL
-207 TNLLGACTKGAK
+207 TNILGACTKGAK
-219 GTDRVKQAKSQEQ
+219 GTDRVKQANNKEK

-245 TQIYERLLSQRAGGK
+245 TQIYERLLNQRSGGK

-266 HLDGMELYRKAK
+266 HLDGMDLYRKAK

-371 DELAAEDTWE
+371 NELADEDDWE

-406 PVFEKA
+406 PVFDKA
-412 VFHSLSESDLDE
+412 IFHSLSEDDLDE
-424 AEAAWKLAVEK
+424 AEKAWKLAVEK
-435 AREHLYEEMPGQKAN
+435 AREHVYEEMPGQKAN

-460 KARYGKDPTIE
+460 KARYGKDPSIE

-478 NQSYIRRIKTTIL
+478 NQRYIRGVI
-491 ASRDGR
+491 

>member
-1 MSRKG
+1 
-6 VLIFANAPYDPDD
+6 LNQ
-19 RESVMR
+19 
-25 HARKLEGR
+25 R
-33 TLREAINVLVPPKEL
+33 T
-48 GVVMEEAAK
+48 
-57 YCTGKA
+57 
-63 KGKFGNAIEAGH
+63 
-75 FYYRPNSDKEPD
+75 
-87 LGWAELKCT
+87 
-96 GLKRVKSGRSTK
+96 
-108 LSAKERLVICMINFG
+108 
-123 GGQRADV
+123 
-130 PSLLDESFE
+130 
-139 TSHAKNKLESLVLV
+139 
-153 FYEYA
+153 
-158 KDTAVLDLKV
+158 
-168 LLVDHWTPDASE
+168 
-180 LRMIR
+180 
-185 EDWEVIRSYVNDG
+185 
-198 KAHLISEGL
+198 
-207 TNLLGACTKGAK
+207 
-219 GTDRVKQAKSQEQ
+219 
-232 AKPRAFALKQAFV
+232 
-245 TQIYERLLSQRAGGK
+245 GGK

-266 HLDGMELYRKAK
+266 HLDGMDLYRKAK

-296 TVQICDELGIT
+296 TVQICDELSIT

-371 DELAAEDTWE
+371 DELAEEDDWE

-412 VFHSLSESDLDE
+412 IFHSLSEDDLDE
-424 AEAAWKLAVEK
+424 AEKAWKLAVEK
-435 AREHLYEEMPGQKAN
+435 AREHVYEEMPGQKAN
-450 RVIHVRPHDS
+450 RVTHVRPHDS
-460 KARYGKDPTIE
+460 KARYGKDPSVE

-478 NQSYIRRIKTTIL
+478 NQRYIRGVI
-491 ASRDGR
+491 

>member
-1 MSRKG
+1 
-6 VLIFANAPYDPDD
+6 
-19 RESVMR
+19 MR
-25 HARKLEGR
+25 HAQKLEGR

-48 GVVMEEAAK
+48 GGVMEEAAK
-57 YCTGKA
+57 YCAGEA

-123 GGQRADV
+123 GGDQEEERSILKETFD
-130 PSLLDESFE
+130 
-139 TSHAKNKLESLVLV
+139 TSHAKKKLSSLVLV

-158 KDTAVLDLKV
+158 KGTAVLDLKV
-168 LLVDHWTPDASE
+168 LLVDHWMPDATE

-185 EDWEVIRSYVNDG
+185 EDWEVIKSYVEAGD
-198 KAHLISEGL
+198 AHLISESL
-207 TNLLGACTKGAK
+207 TNILGACTKGAK
-219 GTDRVKQAKSQEQ
+219 ATDRVKQANSKET

-245 TQIYERLLSQRAGGK
+245 TQIYERLLSQRTGSK
-260 APEPEI
+260 SPEREI
-266 HLDGMELYRKAK
+266 HLDGMNLYRKAK

-346 LQIKTVRLKANGMP
+346 LQIKTVRLKTNGMP

-371 DELAAEDTWE
+371 DELAVETVWE

-388 LTSRFLFIF
+388 LTNRFLFIF
-397 LREMGEGKD
+397 LREMGESKD
-406 PVFEKA
+406 PVFERA
-412 VFHSLSESDLDE
+412 VFHSLSEADLDE
-424 AEAAWKLAVEK
+424 AEKSWKLAVMK
-435 AREHLYEEMPGQKAN
+435 AKKGAYEEMPGQTVN

-460 KARYGKDPTIE
+460 KARYGKDSSIE

-478 NQSYIRRIKTTIL
+478 NQRYIQSIV
-491 ASRDGR
+491 

>member
-1 MSRKG
+1 MGVSRKG
-6 VLIFANAPYDPDD
+6 VLILANAPYDPDD

-33 TLREAINVLVPPKEL
+33 TLREAINALVPPKEL

-75 FYYRPNSDKEPD
+75 FYYKPNSDKEPD

-123 GGQRADV
+123 GGDQ
-130 PSLLDESFE
+130 DEEKSILKETFD
-139 TSHAKNKLESLVLV
+139 TSHAKKKLNSLVLV

-158 KDTAVLDLKV
+158 KGTAVLDLKV
-168 LLVDHWTPDASE
+168 LLVDHWMPDATE

-185 EDWEVIRSYVNDG
+185 EDWELIRSYVKAGD
-198 KAHLISEGL
+198 AHLISESL
-207 TNLLGACTKGAK
+207 TNILGACTKGAK
-219 GTDRVKQAKSQEQ
+219 GTDRVKQANNKEK

-245 TQIYERLLSQRAGGK
+245 TQIYERLLNQRSGGK
-260 APEPEI
+260 ASEPEI
-266 HLDGMELYRKAK
+266 HLDGMNLYRKAK
-278 DRFEDFVTKRLNK
+278 DSFEDFVTKRLNK

-307 GKFES
+307 GKFDS

-326 ILSGSQDQES
+326 ILSGSQDKES
-336 DNLAEFKNTG
+336 DNLAEFKNAG
-346 LQIKTVRLKANGMP
+346 LQIKTVRLKPNGMP

-397 LREMGEGKD
+397 LREMGEGKV

-412 VFHSLSESDLDE
+412 VFHSLSEADLDE

-435 AREHLYEEMPGQKAN
+435 AREQVYEEMPGQKAN

-460 KARYGKDPTIE
+460 KARYGKDPKIE

-478 NQSYIRRIKTTIL
+478 NQRYIQSIL
-491 ASRDGR
+491 

>member
-1 MSRKG
+1 VSRKG

-19 RESVMR
+19 RESVLG

-33 TLREAINVLVPPKEL
+33 TLREAINALVPPREIGL
-48 GVVMEEAAK
+48 VMDEAAK

-75 FYYRPNSDKEPD
+75 FYYKPNSDKEPD

-108 LSAKERLVICMINFG
+108 VTAKERLVICMINFG
-123 GGQRADV
+123 GGDQKEGD
-130 PSLLDESFE
+130 SILTETFE
-139 TSHAKNKLESLVLV
+139 TSHAKQKLGSLVLV

-158 KDTAVLDLKV
+158 KGTDVLDLKV
-168 LLVDHWTPDASE
+168 LLVDHWIPNASE

-185 EDWEVIRSYVNDG
+185 EDWEVIRTYVNDG

-219 GTDRVKQAKSQEQ
+219 GTDRVKQANSPEE

-245 TQIYERLLSQRAGGK
+245 TQIYERLLNQRASQ
-260 APEPEI
+260 APEPEV
-266 HLDGMELYRKAK
+266 HLDGMDLYRKAK
-278 DRFEDFVTKRLNK
+278 DRFEDFVAKRLNK

-307 GKFES
+307 SKFES

-371 DELAAEDTWE
+371 DELAAEDNWE

-397 LREMGEGKD
+397 LREMGKDKD
-406 PVFEKA
+406 PIFEK
-412 VFHSLSESDLDE
+412 VIFHSLSEADLDE
-424 AEAAWKLAVEK
+424 AERAWELAVEK
-435 AREHLYEEMPGQKAN
+435 AREHVYEEMPGQKAN
-450 RVIHVRPHDS
+450 RIIHVRPHDS
-460 KARYGKDPTIE
+460 KARYGKDPSIA

-478 NQSYIRRIKTTIL
+478 NQSYLRNIAAKL
-491 ASRDGR
+491 EAHK

>member
-33 TLREAINVLVPPKEL
+33 TLRDAINALVPPKEL
-48 GVVMEEAAK
+48 GLVMEEAAK

-108 LSAKERLVICMINFG
+108 LTAKERLVICMINFG
-123 GGQRADV
+123 GGDQ
-130 PSLLDESFE
+130 DEEKSILKETFE
-139 TSHAKNKLESLVLV
+139 TSHAKKKLQSLVMV

-168 LLVDHWTPDASE
+168 LLVDHWTPNASE

-219 GTDRVKQAKSQEQ
+219 GSDRVKQAKSPEE

-245 TQIYERLLSQRAGGK
+245 TQIYERLLNQRAGK
-260 APEPEI
+260 TPEPEA
-266 HLDGMELYRKAK
+266 HLDGMDLYRKAK
-278 DRFEDFVTKRLNK
+278 DKFEDFVTKRLNRH
-291 YAGKT
+291 AGKT
-296 TVQICDELGIT
+296 TVQICEELGIT
-307 GKFES
+307 GKFAS

-346 LQIKTVRLKANGMP
+346 LQIKTVRLKANDMP

-365 FPHFKY
+365 FPRFIY
-371 DELAAEDTWE
+371 EELAEEDNWE

-388 LTSRFLFIF
+388 LTSRFLFIV
-397 LREMGEGKD
+397 LREMGKGRD
-406 PVFEKA
+406 PVFERA
-412 VFHSLSESDLDE
+412 VFHSLTEADLED
-424 AEAAWKLAVEK
+424 AEPAWMLAVKK
-435 AREHLYEEMPGQKAN
+435 ARERVYEEMPGQKAN

-460 KARYGKDPTIE
+460 KARYGKDPSIE

-478 NQSYIRRIKTTIL
+478 NQRYLKDVL
-491 ASRDGR
+491 AAKALG

>member
-1 MSRKG
+1 
-6 VLIFANAPYDPDD
+6 
-19 RESVMR
+19 MR

-33 TLREAINVLVPPKEL
+33 TLREAINALVPPKEL

-75 FYYRPNSDKEPD
+75 FYYKPNSDKEPD

-123 GGQRADV
+123 GGDQ
-130 PSLLDESFE
+130 DEEKSILKETFD
-139 TSHAKNKLESLVLV
+139 TSHAKKKLNSLVLV

-158 KDTAVLDLKV
+158 KGTAVLDLKV
-168 LLVDHWTPDASE
+168 LLVDHWMPDATE

-185 EDWEVIRSYVNDG
+185 EDWELIRSYVKAGD
-198 KAHLISEGL
+198 AHLISESL
-207 TNLLGACTKGAK
+207 TNILGACTKGAK
-219 GTDRVKQAKSQEQ
+219 GTDRVKQANNKEK

-245 TQIYERLLSQRAGGK
+245 TQIYERLLNQRSGGK
-260 APEPEI
+260 ASEPEI
-266 HLDGMELYRKAK
+266 HLDGMNLYRKAK
-278 DRFEDFVTKRLNK
+278 DSFEDFVTKRLNK

-307 GKFES
+307 GKFDS

-326 ILSGSQDQES
+326 ILSGSQDKES
-336 DNLAEFKNTG
+336 DNLAEFKNAG
-346 LQIKTVRLKANGMP
+346 LQIKTVRLKPNGMP

-397 LREMGEGKD
+397 LREMGEGKV

-412 VFHSLSESDLDE
+412 VFHSLSEADLDE

-435 AREHLYEEMPGQKAN
+435 AREQVYEEMPGQKAN

-460 KARYGKDPTIE
+460 KARYGKDPKIE

-478 NQSYIRRIKTTIL
+478 NQRYIQSIL
-491 ASRDGR
+491 

>member
-1 MSRKG
+1 
-6 VLIFANAPYDPDD
+6 
-19 RESVMR
+19 MR

-75 FYYRPNSDKEPD
+75 FYYKPNSDKEPD

-123 GGQRADV
+123 GGDQEEEKSILKETFD
-130 PSLLDESFE
+130 
-139 TSHAKNKLESLVLV
+139 TSHAKKKLNSLVLV

-158 KDTAVLDLKV
+158 KGTAVLDLKV
-168 LLVDHWTPDASE
+168 LLVDHWMPDATE

-185 EDWEVIRSYVNDG
+185 EDWELIKSYVKAGD
-198 KAHLISEGL
+198 AHLISESL
-207 TNLLGACTKGAK
+207 TNILGACTKGAK
-219 GTDRVKQAKSQEQ
+219 GTDRVKQANNKEK

-245 TQIYERLLSQRAGGK
+245 TQIYERLLNQRSGGK

-266 HLDGMELYRKAK
+266 HLDGMDLYRKAK

-371 DELAAEDTWE
+371 DELADEDDWE

-412 VFHSLSESDLDE
+412 IFHSLSEDDLDE
-424 AEAAWKLAVEK
+424 AEKAWKLAVEK
-435 AREHLYEEMPGQKAN
+435 ARERVYEEMPGQKAN

-460 KARYGKDPTIE
+460 KARYGKDPSVE

-478 NQSYIRRIKTTIL
+478 NQRYIRGVI
-491 ASRDGR
+491 

>member
-1 MSRKG
+1 VAKKSL
-6 VLIFANAPYDPDD
+6 LIIQNPGYDPTN
-19 RESVMR
+19 RESVLG

-33 TLREAINVLVPPKEL
+33 TLREAINSLVPSKEL
-48 GVVMEEAAK
+48 GVVMEETAK
-57 YCTGKA
+57 YSTGKA

-75 FYYRPNSDKEPD
+75 FYYHPNSEKEPD

-96 GLKRVKSGRSTK
+96 GLKRVKSGRSSK
-108 LSAKERLVICMINFG
+108 LTSKERLVICMINFG
-123 GGQRADV
+123 GVQRADV
-130 PSLLDESFE
+130 PSLIDESFE

-168 LLVDHWTPDASE
+168 LLVDHWTPNASE

-185 EDWEVIRSYVNDG
+185 DDWEVIRSYVNDG

-219 GTDRVKQAKSQEQ
+219 GTDRVKQAKSPEQ

-245 TQIYERLLSQRAGGK
+245 TQIYERLLNQRIGK
-260 APEPEI
+260 AAEPEM

-291 YAGKT
+291 YSGRT
-296 TVQICDELGIT
+296 TVQICDELSIT

-312 KDKHARRMRKFLNK
+312 KDRHARRMRKFLNK
-326 ILSGSQDQES
+326 ILSGSQDRES
-336 DNLAEFKNTG
+336 ANLAEFKNSG

-360 AEAVS
+360 AESVS
-365 FPHFKY
+365 FPHFNY
-371 DELAAEDTWE
+371 YELAAEDVWE
-381 DSELYGM
+381 DSELYDM

-397 LREMGEGKD
+397 LREMGKGKD

-412 VFHSLSESDLDE
+412 VFHSLSEADLDE
-424 AEAAWKLAVEK
+424 AEKAWRLAVEK
-435 AREHLYEEMPGQKAN
+435 ARDRVYEEMPSQKAN

-460 KARYGKDPTIE
+460 KARYGKDPSIE

-478 NQSYIRRIKTTIL
+478 NKEYLKNIN
-491 ASRDGR
+491 

>member
-1 MSRKG
+1 
-6 VLIFANAPYDPDD
+6 
-19 RESVMR
+19 MR

-75 FYYRPNSDKEPD
+75 FYYKPNSDKEPD

-123 GGQRADV
+123 GGDQEEEKSILKETFD
-130 PSLLDESFE
+130 
-139 TSHAKNKLESLVLV
+139 TSHAKKKLNSLVLV

-158 KDTAVLDLKV
+158 KGTAILDLKV
-168 LLVDHWTPDASE
+168 LLVDHWMPDATE

-185 EDWEVIRSYVNDG
+185 EDWELIKSYVKAGD
-198 KAHLISEGL
+198 AHLISESL
-207 TNLLGACTKGAK
+207 TNILGACTKGAK
-219 GTDRVKQAKSQEQ
+219 GTDRVKQANNKEK

-245 TQIYERLLSQRAGGK
+245 TQIYERLLNQRSGGK

-266 HLDGMELYRKAK
+266 HLDGMDLYRKAK
-278 DRFEDFVTKRLNK
+278 ERFEDFVTKRLNK

-371 DELAAEDTWE
+371 DELADEDDWE

-412 VFHSLSESDLDE
+412 IFHSLSEDDLDE
-424 AEAAWKLAVEK
+424 AEKAWKLAVEK
-435 AREHLYEEMPGQKAN
+435 AREHVYEEMPGQKAN

-460 KARYGKDPTIE
+460 KARYGKDPSVE

-478 NQSYIRRIKTTIL
+478 NQRYIRGVI
-491 ASRDGR
+491 